1 MGAAS
6 TSSGSADIAAFLG
19 DVVTRNVELADIPAS
34 SSRKAASLLLTLAP
48 AVGVVHA
55 STS

>member
-1 MGAAS
+1 MGAARVATARS
-6 TSSGSADIAAFLG
+6 IAAFLG
-19 DVVTRNVELADIPAS
+19 DVVTRKRELVPAS
-34 SSRKAASLLLTLAP
+34 SSTKAASLLLTLAP